1 MEIIAIQGNF
11 GNLSGKKIAFSGGLC
26 HSVLP
31 NGWGKST
38 LCAFLRVMLYGLNT
52 AKRDTTAALSDK
64 THYLPQDGR
73 PMYGRMTVRYGGREI
88 VVSRSTG
95 RGGLMQEFDAYYAD
109 TGEKCAFLNAKN
121 CGEQLLGM
129 GEDAFLSSAFIDGT
143 ELQRPSE
150 ELRERMLSM
159 AQAGDTRGRAAEAL
173 RTLDRWRLDLDSG
186 NGHGELPRI
195 AARLEA
201 LGVQD
206 AQLRGLENEIHA
218 QEAQVALLEQEAAAA
233 RAVYDGAYRDYAG
246 EMASE
251 EGRLSVLIAE
261 SERMV
266 GQLDAQTPREAVIR
280 CAAEALY
287 GYQGAVRL
295 EREKREALPHGVSRY
310 EDALQQLEQ
319 ERRKDEIARNEAGKP
334 HIRWWALLVALFFA
348 ISSAATIL
356 FHIEWGRF
364 TAYASPALSALA
376 VISVVLA
383 FAGSVPK
390 PQPSAR
396 DFDAER
402 EKLLRARAEDEAAQS
417 TAASVLRDAFDGLMA
432 AAREIEP
439 AVTSIEQAERAVL
452 RAQENLQALRREESV
467 LQELLL
473 RQKKLLPRD
482 REIGDAKQAADRA
495 RSTMEEARTRL
506 EAGRQALSRLQG
518 CAQASGGASLRAERE
533 VLLRQKSGAET
544 RQAAVYAAAD
554 AVREE
559 HAALSARVSP
569 LIAQKTQEYM
579 DFMTGGMY
587 TEVKLDTAL
596 NARCAGADG
605 LLLDGLRLSAGTRDQ
620 LYLALR
626 LAVCE
631 VLRGEGEPAPLIL
644 DDPFVTFDDKR
655 AARAIA
661 LLRRLAAERQIIVLT
676 CRAVGQKEG
685 T

>member
-11 GNLSGKKIAFSGGLC
+11 GNLYGKKFAFSEGLC

-52 AKRDTTAALSDK
+52 AKRDTAAALSDK
-64 THYLPQDGR
+64 THYLPQGTGS
-73 PMYGRMTVRYGGREI
+73 MYGRMTVRYGGREL
-88 VVSRSTG
+88 VVTRSTG
-95 RGGLMQEFDAYYAD
+95 RGGPMQEFDAFYAD
-109 TGEKCAFLNAKN
+109 TGEKCNFLNAKN

-143 ELQRPSE
+143 ELQRSSE

-201 LGVQD
+201 LSAQD
-206 AQLRGLENEIHA
+206 AQFKGLEDEIRA
-218 QEAQVALLEQEAAAA
+218 QEEQVALLEQEAAAA
-233 RAVYDGAYRDYAG
+233 RVAYDKAYRDYAG
-246 EMASE
+246 EMACE

-266 GQLDAQTPREAVIR
+266 SQLDAQTQHEAVIR
-280 CAAEALY
+280 RAAEALY

-310 EDALQQLEQ
+310 EDALKQLEQ
-319 ERRKDEIARNEAGKP
+319 ERREDEIARNEAGKP
-334 HIRWWALLVALFFA
+334 HIRWWALLMALFFA
-348 ISSAATIL
+348 IASAATIL
-356 FHIEWGRF
+356 FHIEWGQF
-364 TAYASPALSALA
+364 TDYASPALSALA

-390 PQPSAR
+390 PQPPVR

-402 EKLLRARAEDEAAQS
+402 EKLLRARTEDEAAQS
-417 TAASVLRDAFDGLMA
+417 TAASVLRDAFDELMA
-432 AAREIEP
+432 AAREIDTD
-439 AVTSIEQAERAVL
+439 VTGIEQAERAVL

-482 REIGDAKQAADRA
+482 RVIGDAKQAADRA
-495 RSTMEEARTRL
+495 RSDMEAARTRL

-518 CAQASGGASLRAERE
+518 RAQASGGESLRTERE
-533 VLLRQKSGAET
+533 VLLRQKTEAET

-554 AVREE
+554 AVRDE
-559 HAALSARVSP
+559 HASLSARVSP

-579 DFMTGGMY
+579 DFMTDGTY
-587 TEVKLDTAL
+587 TEVQLDTAL
-596 NARCAGADG
+596 NARCARADG

-631 VLRGEGEPAPLIL
+631 VLRGDGEPVPLIL

-655 AARAIA
+655 AARALA

>member
-1 MEIIAIQGNF
+1 MEIVAIQGNF
-11 GNLSGKKIAFSGGLC
+11 GNLSGKKFTFSGGLC

-52 AKRDTTAALSDK
+52 AKRDTAAALSDK
-64 THYLPQDGR
+64 THYLPQDGK

-88 VVSRSTG
+88 VVTRSTG
-95 RGGLMQEFDAYYAD
+95 KGGPMQEFDAFYVD

-129 GEDAFLSSAFIDGT
+129 GEDAFLSSAFIDGA

-159 AQAGDTRGRAAEAL
+159 AQAGDTRGRAVEAL

-195 AARLEA
+195 AARLSA
-201 LGVQD
+201 LDGQA
-206 AQLRGLENEIHA
+206 AQLQGLEAEIRA
-218 QEAQVALLEQEAAAA
+218 QEEQVAVLEQEAAAA
-233 RAVYDGAYRDYAG
+233 RAAYDKAYRDYAG

-266 GQLDAQTPREAVIR
+266 GQLDAQTPPETVIR
-280 CAAEALY
+280 RAAEALY

-295 EREKREALPHGVSRY
+295 EREKREALPQGVTRH
-310 EDALQQLEQ
+310 EEALERLER
-319 ERRKDEIARNEAGKP
+319 ERREDEIARNEAGRP
-334 HIRWWALLVALFFA
+334 RIRWWALLMALLFA
-348 ISSAATIL
+348 IASAATIL

-364 TAYASPALSALA
+364 TAYAAPALSALA

-390 PQPSAR
+390 PQPPAR
-396 DFDAER
+396 DFAAER

-417 TAASVLRDAFDGLMA
+417 TAASVLRDAFDELMA
-432 AAREIEP
+432 AARAIDP
-439 AVTSIEQAERAVL
+439 DARSIEQAEQAVL
-452 RAQENLQALRREESV
+452 RAQENLQALRREESA

-482 REIGDAKQAADRA
+482 LSIGNAKQAADRA
-495 RSTMEEARTRL
+495 RSAMEDARVRL

-518 CAQASGGASLRAERE
+518 RAQASGGGALRAEQE
-533 VLLRQKSGAET
+533 ALLRQKAGAEM
-544 RQAAVYAAAD
+544 RQAAVRSATD

-559 HAALSARVSP
+559 HALLSARVSP
-569 LIAQKTQEYM
+569 LIAQKTRDYLNN
-579 DFMTGGMY
+579 MTDGM
-587 TEVKLDTAL
+587 
-596 NARCAGADG
+596 
-605 LLLDGLRLSAGTRDQ
+605 
-620 LYLALR
+620 
-626 LAVCE
+626 
-631 VLRGEGEPAPLIL
+631 
-644 DDPFVTFDDKR
+644 
-655 AARAIA
+655 
-661 LLRRLAAERQIIVLT
+661 
-676 CRAVGQKEG
+676 
-685 T
+685 